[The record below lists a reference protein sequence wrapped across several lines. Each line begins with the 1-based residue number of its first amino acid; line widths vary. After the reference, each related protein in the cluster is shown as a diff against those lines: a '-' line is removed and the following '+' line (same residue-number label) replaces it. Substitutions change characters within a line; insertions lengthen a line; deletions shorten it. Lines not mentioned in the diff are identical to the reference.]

1 MITMAKSLGQL
12 HTVNKL
18 LTVTGSNQQFDID
31 FSGELTKQLQRMIR
45 QGQFY
50 KLVGIDMSM
59 TTVGETGGGQVSGYI
74 RYYAPT
80 KGRCDA
86 YKNAFKAMK
95 SVMDFQGI
103 KYQNN
108 KLYDFRCA
116 FNDDSPPFANWSTL
130 DGANGLR
137 LYSTTDEKRSVFSVH
152 NDTVTPTYE
161 GTTGDLF
168 DSGFDTI
175 INEGASATDF
185 VINDTIPY
193 SGNHMFAETEWE
205 YIPFTLSW
213 TPDTTDLAVKFQWRP
228 DPALYL
234 AVMCGLMQ
242 VQVEELNKDGGAP
255 GVEIACA
262 FTISGWKSIMG
273 NPTKKRKGGKR
284 GNKSRS
290 RRRR

>member
-1 MITMAKSLGQL
+1 MAKSLGQL
-12 HTVNKL
+12 HTVNKQL
-18 LTVTGSNQQFDID
+18 VVTSSQEQFDID
-31 FSGELTKQLQRMIR
+31 FSGELTQQLQRMIR

-59 TTVGETGGGQVSGYI
+59 TTVGTIGGGQVSGAI

-86 YKNAFKAMK
+86 YKSAFKAMK

-116 FNDDSPPFANWSTL
+116 FNDDSSAFPNWSTL
-130 DGANGLR
+130 DGSNGLR
-137 LYSTTDEKRSVFSVH
+137 LYSSADEKRSVFDVH

-175 INEGASATDF
+175 INEGASAIDF
-185 VINDTIPY
+185 VLNDTVPY
-193 SGNHMFAETEWE
+193 SGNHLFAETEWE

-242 VQVEELNKDGGAP
+242 VNVEELNLDGTPPAA
-255 GVEIACA
+255 GVEINCA
-262 FTISGWKSIMG
+262 FTIAGWKSIMG
-273 NPTKKRKGGKR
+273 NPNKKRKGGKR